1 MMGLLTVTFSEN
13 MMTDYQHQINVSIA
27 ETLEKLQDLN
37 PDLYGFRYSQLYA
50 PHGDTA
56 NWNVSMLHQI
66 EQDLIDNA
74 K

>member
-1 MMGLLTVTFSEN
+1 MNT
-13 MMTDYQHQINVSIA
+13 YQHQINVLIA

-50 PHGDTA
+50 PHGDIS
-56 NWNVSMLHQI
+56 NWTVSMLHQI